1 MARDDPGCLPPS
13 RTLRRIRWP
22 VTAPVPRPPHRLS
35 SDATTSGRRSL
46 AILGLGRSSP
56 FHSGVCRRTVVPF
69 RPTRP
74 PTFSRRSPRRT
85 RSPFTRTA
93 TLLGA
98 LHAWV
103 FGTRHRLTTSATA
116 FRRTG
121 NQTRTLSSP
130 CRDEDRDPLP
140 FLPHHALPIA
150 EAVTRGKPRFRPF
163 DPAPVP
169 VPPGCPGLPDRDTKP
184 IAPPRSAFDRGEFSG
199 D

>member
-1 MARDDPGCLPPS
+1 MACYSPGPK
-13 RTLRRIRWP
+13 
-22 VTAPVPRPPHRLS
+22 TAPPPFERCDDLWTTISRHPGSRPVISVSLRSMPTHRAS
-35 SDATTSGRRSL
+35 
-46 AILGLGRSSP
+46 
-56 FHSGVCRRTVVPF
+56 FHS
-69 RPTRP
+69 TRP
-74 PTFSRRSPRRT
+74 PTLSRRSSRRA

-184 IAPPRSAFDRGEFSG
+184 IASPRSAFDRGEFS
-199 D
+199 DD